1 MSAVTSKRFQPRAHL
16 ATIALLSFIFSF
28 IVARTF
34 TTFFPSTVLIS
45 NGIHIHHFWFGIA
58 LVAVGG
64 WLGISYDDKETSR
77 VASILY
83 GAGGGLIV
91 DEVGLL
97 LTFGNYWTSLTYAF
111 LVVFLSFIAVILF
124 FYRYRTLIEE
134 ELSEFT
140 RSKLSLY
147 LGILLAALSAA
158 FIIQTDKPLVIAIA
172 GVVAILATI
181 LIAVF
186 LVQQLMLKKTNK

>member
-1 MSAVTSKRFQPRAHL
+1 MIAVISKRFQPRAHL

-28 IVARTF
+28 IAARAF

-45 NGIHIHHFWFGIA
+45 SGIHIHHFWFGIA
-58 LVAVGG
+58 LVAIGG
-64 WLGISYDDKETSR
+64 WLGISYNDKETSR
-77 VASILY
+77 IASILY

-124 FYRYRTLIEE
+124 FYRYREEIEE
-134 ELSEFT
+134 EL
-140 RSKLSLY
+140 
-147 LGILLAALSAA
+147 
-158 FIIQTDKPLVIAIA
+158 
-172 GVVAILATI
+172 
-181 LIAVF
+181 
-186 LVQQLMLKKTNK
+186 

>member
-1 MSAVTSKRFQPRAHL
+1 VPAVTSKRFQPRANL

-28 IVARTF
+28 IAARAF
-34 TTFFPSTVLIS
+34 TTFFPSTVLINS
-45 NGIHIHHFWFGIA
+45 GIHIHHFWFGIA

-111 LVVFLSFIAVILF
+111 LVVFLSFIAIILF
-124 FYRYRTLIEE
+124 FYKYRTAIEE
-134 ELSEFT
+134 ELSEFA

-147 LGILLAALSAA
+147 LGIFLAALSAA
-158 FIIQTDKPLVIAIA
+158 FIIQTDNSLVTAIA
-172 GVVAILATI
+172 SSIEVLAII
-181 LIAVF
+181 LIVVF
-186 LVQQLMLKKTNK
+186 LVRQLRNAKK

>member
-1 MSAVTSKRFQPRAHL
+1 VPAFTSKRFQLRAHL

-28 IVARTF
+28 IAARAF
-34 TTFFPSTVLIS
+34 TTFFPSTVLITS
-45 NGIHIHHFWFGIA
+45 GIHIHHFWFGIA

-64 WLGISYDDKETSR
+64 WLGISYNDEETSR

-124 FYRYRTLIEE
+124 FYRYRDVIEE
-134 ELSEFT
+134 ELSEFA

-147 LGILLAALSAA
+147 LGVFLAALSVS
-158 FIIQTDKPLVIAIA
+158 FIIQTDNFLVTIIASA
-172 GVVAILATI
+172 VAVLATI
-181 LIAVF
+181 LIIVF
-186 LVQQLMLKKTNK
+186 LVRQLKSSKK